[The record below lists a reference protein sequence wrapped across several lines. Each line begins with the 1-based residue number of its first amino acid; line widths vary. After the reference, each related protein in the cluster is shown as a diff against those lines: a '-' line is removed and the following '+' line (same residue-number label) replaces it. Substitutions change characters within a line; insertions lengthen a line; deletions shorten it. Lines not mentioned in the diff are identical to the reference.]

1 MLTLLLGS
9 LLVLLLLGVPV
20 FAALGISSLLYITVA
35 GIPPLIVVQQMFN
48 GIDQFAL
55 LAVPFFIL
63 AGILMNSARITD
75 EIFGFARALI
85 GHLPGGLGHV
95 NITASVIFSG
105 MSGTAVADAGGL
117 GTVEIKAMRDQGY
130 PASFAI
136 GITAASST
144 IGPIIPPSLSMIV
157 YGVIANESIG
167 RLFAAGLVPGLLMA
181 LALHAMVWQM
191 SVRHGYPQEPRANLR
206 QILASLRTSFPA
218 LITPVIIIGGILG
231 GSVTP
236 TEAAVVAV
244 VYALLIGVLW
254 YRALGASSILEALL
268 EAFETTAVVM
278 LMVSAS
284 AAFGWILVRENIA
297 AVFSTAIL
305 SMASE
310 PWQALILLN
319 LILIVAG
326 MFMETVA
333 IILILTPIIVPVLDV
348 YGIDRVQ
355 FGVIMVLN
363 LMIGLITPPIGLLL
377 FVMARI
383 ASVDLLTVMRACLPF
398 MIPLLVV
405 LVLISLFPALTL
417 TVPALIY
424 GN

>member
-1 MLTLLLGS
+1 MLIVLLGS
-9 LLVLLLLGVPV
+9 LLALLLLGVPV
-20 FAALGISSLLYITVA
+20 FAALAISSLIYIYMA
-35 GIPPLIVVQQMFN
+35 GIPPLIVIQQMFN

-75 EIFGFARALI
+75 ELFGFARALV

-95 NITASVIFSG
+95 NITASLIFSG

-130 PASFAI
+130 PVKFAI
-136 GITAASST
+136 GITSASST

-157 YGVIANESIG
+157 YGVVANESIG
-167 RLFAAGLVPGLLMA
+167 QLFAAGIVPGLLMA
-181 LALHAMVWQM
+181 LALHIMVWNM
-191 SVRHGYPQEPRANLR
+191 SVRHGYPREPRASLQTVLATLR
-206 QILASLRTSFPA
+206 SSFPA

-231 GSVTP
+231 GVFTP
-236 TEAAVVAV
+236 TEAAVIAV
-244 VYALLIGVLW
+244 IYALIVGLFW
-254 YRALGASSILEALL
+254 YRALGVQAILRSLL
-268 EAFETTAVVM
+268 ETFETTAVVM

-284 AAFGWILVRENIA
+284 AVFGWILVRENIA
-297 AVFSTAIL
+297 AAFSAAIL
-305 SMASE
+305 SLASE

-319 LILIVAG
+319 IILLIAG

-333 IILILTPIIVPVLDV
+333 IILILTPIIVPVLAAF
-348 YGIDRVQ
+348 GIDHVQ

-377 FVMARI
+377 FVMARV
-383 ASVDLLTVMRACLPF
+383 ADTDLTTVIRACIPF
-398 MIPLLVV
+398 MLPLLAV
-405 LVLISLFPALTL
+405 LILISLFPALTL
-417 TVPALIY
+417 TIPNLIF
-424 GN
+424 GQ

>member
-1 MLTLLLGS
+1 MLALLLGS

-20 FAALGISSLLYITVA
+20 FAALGISSLLYIIIA

-75 EIFGFARALI
+75 ELFGFARALV

-95 NITASVIFSG
+95 NITASLIFSG
-105 MSGTAVADAGGL
+105 MSGTAVAGAGGL

-130 PASFAI
+130 PAKFAV

-157 YGVIANESIG
+157 YGVVANESIG
-167 RLFAAGLVPGLLMA
+167 RLFAAGIVPGLLMA
-181 LALHAMVWQM
+181 LALHAMVWNL
-191 SVRHGYPQEPRANLR
+191 SLRHRYPREKRASLSA
-206 QILASLRTSFPA
+206 ILASLRSSFPA
-218 LITPVIIIGGILG
+218 LLTPIIIIGGIMSG
-231 GSVTP
+231 IVTP

-244 VYALLIGVLW
+244 LYALVIGAFW
-254 YRALGASSILEALL
+254 YRALGAGSILRGLL
-268 EAFETTAVVM
+268 ETFETTAVVM

-297 AVFSTAIL
+297 AVFSAAIL
-305 SMASE
+305 SLASE
-310 PWQALILLN
+310 PWQALLLLN
-319 LILIVAG
+319 LILLVAG

-333 IILILTPIIVPVLDV
+333 IILILTPIIVPVLV
-348 YGIDRVQ
+348 AFAIDPVQ

-377 FVMARI
+377 FVMARV
-383 ASVDLLTVMRACLPF
+383 ADVSLVTVIRACLPF
-398 MIPLLVV
+398 MVPLLTV
-405 LVLISLFPALTL
+405 LFLITIFPPLTL
-417 TVPALIY
+417 TIPDLLF
-424 GN
+424 GE